1 MASMVFT
8 SIVRTFLRAG
18 IRAASELVIF
28 SKRYVEQ
35 GVDVEP
41 VHIHAY
47 SMLESVTRQSPISL
61 EFAAKFLEE
70 IDAIME
76 KILSGTFPAQTETNG
91 QNIQTSRTL
100 RISCFWSQ
108 SYLDRYE
115 GLYIPSRKG

>member
-8 SIVRTFLRAG
+8 SIVRMFLRAG
-18 IRAASELVIF
+18 IRASSELVIF
-28 SKRYVEQ
+28 AKRYVEQ

-41 VHIHAY
+41 MHIHAY

-76 KILSGTFPAQTETNG
+76 KILSGTTL
-91 QNIQTSRTL
+91 TSPH
-100 RISCFWSQ
+100 I
-108 SYLDRYE
+108 
-115 GLYIPSRKG
+115 

>member
-1 MASMVFT
+1 MVFT
-8 SIVRTFLRAG
+8 SIVRMFLRAG
-18 IRAASELVIF
+18 IRASSELVIF
-28 SKRYVEQ
+28 AKRYVEQ

-76 KILSGTFPAQTETNG
+76 KILSGTDHF
-91 QNIQTSRTL
+91 SKYLMDRT
-100 RISCFWSQ
+100 
-108 SYLDRYE
+108 
-115 GLYIPSRKG
+115 PK